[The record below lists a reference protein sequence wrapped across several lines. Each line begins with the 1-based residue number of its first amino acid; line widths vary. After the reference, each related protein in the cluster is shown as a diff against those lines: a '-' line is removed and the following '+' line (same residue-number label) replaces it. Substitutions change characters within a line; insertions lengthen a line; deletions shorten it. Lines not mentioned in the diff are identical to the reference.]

1 MLFFFQFDHIIILQ
15 KSVSP
20 VIGELCWGH
29 CFSSWLRGSHGTY
42 RWHTDQALPPDK
54 VAIPRAFVDHRE
66 ISFPQ
71 LTPYSNISS
80 LRTPA
85 RSPDYELWETGT
97 APELNTQEKR
107 CCLIRI
113 GSLALIFITSHP
125 ACMFK
130 KKNWGFCL
138 ILQKKPLYRTKW
150 FSYFFFPEGVNIICL
165 QVFYWFF
172 WLICLQGKKMT
183 VNKIEDEAGL
193 LSWPNKSF
201 MDLWL
206 DFCRCRFD
214 GGNCVQGLI
223 WPKPP
228 GATGHIL
235 QCLSNLEKRKPG

>member
-130 KKNWGFCL
+130 KKKMGVLFNITKKTLISNEMIFIFFFFQKVL
-138 ILQKKPLYRTKW
+138 IL
-150 FSYFFFPEGVNIICL
+150 FV
-165 QVFYWFF
+165 
-172 WLICLQGKKMT
+172 
-183 VNKIEDEAGL
+183 
-193 LSWPNKSF
+193 
-201 MDLWL
+201 
-206 DFCRCRFD
+206 CRFSTD
-214 GGNCVQGLI
+214 FSG
-223 WPKPP
+223 
-228 GATGHIL
+228 
-235 QCLSNLEKRKPG
+235 